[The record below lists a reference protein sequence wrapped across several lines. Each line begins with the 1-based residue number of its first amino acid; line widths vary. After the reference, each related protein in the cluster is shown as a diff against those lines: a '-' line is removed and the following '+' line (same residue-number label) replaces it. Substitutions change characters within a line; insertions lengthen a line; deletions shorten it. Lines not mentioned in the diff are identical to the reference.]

1 MYGGAPVHKSPKSLS
16 GRNLCPRLLIN
27 VNHDI
32 LNHDIVDHDI
42 VDYDIVQVNSDQ
54 HFYIETL
61 EDGEREIE
69 FLVET
74 SKSSDY
80 KWGLWITQI
89 FCDGTRTI
97 QADQQDKDDGGG
109 DDD

>member
-1 MYGGAPVHKSPKSLS
+1 MYGGAHVHKSPKSLS

-27 VNHDI
+27 VNH
-32 LNHDIVDHDI
+32 
-42 VDYDIVQVNSDQ
+42 DIVQVNSDQ

-97 QADQQDKDDGGG
+97 QADQQDEDEDG

>member
-1 MYGGAPVHKSPKSLS
+1 ML
-16 GRNLCPRLLIN
+16 
-27 VNHDI
+27 
-32 LNHDIVDHDI
+32 
-42 VDYDIVQVNSDQ
+42 VQVNSEQ

-61 EDGEREIE
+61 EDGKREID

-97 QADQQDKDDGGG
+97 QVDNQPRFMLNEIYNSHIAGSNRLLPIPL
-109 DDD
+109 